1 MANEVAVIEN
11 EGSREVAKPVDPMVF
26 FNAMD
31 EEVQRLAKDSA
42 TKLHN
47 RAKYDILIVYD
58 LGCALAALR
67 ALKHLGDSAKEQQ
80 QHLILQYWGALG
92 YKCNS
97 NDVYV
102 LCTVVGAF
110 SKNYISSQIDEPLA
124 NGTRLTWKHF
134 YELAKIDEDLRGPWL
149 KRIRE
154 QSITSNQ
161 FAQEMRARGLV
172 QTERHGGR
180 NPTVPVSAP
189 AIVGKTCSLLVQT
202 RRFIE
207 AAQDNLSETCVD
219 YAPDEIDERYV
230 NMTARAVTEIV
241 ELQRQLTIAHDVLT
255 RAHERA
261 AQIFLQRETGEDR
274 PQLEEKKPKAK
285 AKAKKSGARTPKV
298 SVSKSTSP
306 P

>member
-1 MANEVAVIEN
+1 MSNELAVVEN
-11 EGSREVAKPVDPMVF
+11 ETGREIAKPVDPMVF

-31 EEVQRLAKDSA
+31 EDVQKLAKTSVA
-42 TKLHN
+42 SLES
-47 RAKYDILIVYD
+47 RALYDILVAYD
-58 LGCALAALR
+58 LGCALTALR
-67 ALKHLGDSAKEQQ
+67 ELKHLGDSAKEHQ
-80 QHLILQYWGALG
+80 QHLVLQYWGALG
-92 YKCNS
+92 YKCNT

-102 LCTVVGAF
+102 LCTVVSAF
-110 SKNYISSQIDEPLA
+110 SRNYVSSQFDEPLA

-172 QTERHGGR
+172 QIERHGGR
-180 NPTVPVSAP
+180 NPSVPVSAP

-207 AAQDNLSETCVD
+207 AAQENFAETCVE

-230 NMTARAVTEIV
+230 NMTARAVSEID
-241 ELQRQLTIAHDVLT
+241 ELQRQLTTAQAVLV

-261 AQIFLQRETGEDR
+261 AQIFAQRETSEGQ
-274 PQLEEKKPKAK
+274 PQLEVKKPKAK
-285 AKAKKSGARTPKV
+285 AKAKAKKTGTKTPKV
-298 SVSKSTSP
+298 SVSK
-306 P
+306 